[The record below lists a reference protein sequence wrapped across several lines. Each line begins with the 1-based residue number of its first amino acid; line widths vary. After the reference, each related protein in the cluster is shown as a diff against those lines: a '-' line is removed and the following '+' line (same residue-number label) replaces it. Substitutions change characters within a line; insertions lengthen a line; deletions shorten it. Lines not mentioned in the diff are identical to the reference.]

1 MKNKFNNYFSTLV
14 ENLDPVGKEDKDI
27 NNDGKVDSTDE
38 YLKNRREKIA
48 QAIAHGKQ
56 EEEETTK
63 AHANSKHMDALEI
76 WDMLLAKKKY
86 SPSEAIEVINLA
98 KAAFEHNI

>member
-1 MKNKFNNYFSTLV
+1 MNNKFNQYFSTLV

-38 YLKNRREKIA
+38 YLKNRREKVA

-56 EEEETTK
+56 EEEESFK
-63 AHANSKHMDALEI
+63 AHTNSKHMAALEI
-76 WDMLLAKKKY
+76 WDNLLNSKKY
-86 SPSEAIEVINLA
+86 SPSEAMEVINLA
-98 KAAFEHNI
+98 KAAFEHAL